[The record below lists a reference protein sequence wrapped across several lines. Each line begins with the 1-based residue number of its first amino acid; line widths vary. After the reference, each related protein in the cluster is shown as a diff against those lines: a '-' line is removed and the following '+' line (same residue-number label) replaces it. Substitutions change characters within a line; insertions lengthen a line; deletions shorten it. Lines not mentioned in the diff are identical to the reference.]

1 MGNKTVNY
9 IAGFHAANKIYCG
22 QRVYQK
28 YCNEWRDKEGDV
40 IIDQGTQ
47 VDFRAAEIVFTTGIS
62 VTGGGSLHARLGYT
76 GNCTEDMSQRNGN
89 ENISGFNSVNL
100 QNNEGKKEDV
110 SMLQNKLNAD
120 AIVYPNPIA
129 ENNSLNLEL
138 INSSQGLT
146 TIFDITGKVILTV
159 KIIEGK
165 NQIPL
170 PQNGKGIYF
179 INIQYNENKIF
190 NKKLVV
196 Y

>member
-1 MGNKTVNY
+1 LRG
-9 IAGFHAANKIYCG
+9 A
-22 QRVYQK
+22 
-28 YCNEWRDKEGDV
+28 D
-40 IIDQGTQ
+40 
-47 VDFRAAEIVFTTGIS
+47 IVFTTGVN
-62 VTGGGSLHARLGYT
+62 VTGGGSLHAHLGYT

-89 ENISGFNSVNL
+89 ESNEGLNSYAI
-100 QNNEGKKEDV
+100 QNNESKKEDE
-110 SMLQNKLNAD
+110 SILQNKLNAD

-146 TIFDITGKVILTV
+146 TIFDITGKVILTA

-179 INIQYNENKIF
+179 INIQNNENKIC
-190 NKKLVV
+190 VV
-196 Y
+196 